1 MVLQESDEQLARIPS
16 SFTKSTI
23 CESVLKVLV
32 EALMAI
38 REEIRLLSNADAVA
52 AAGLL
57 PTQSAEKAH
66 ATGIEKVSSISS
78 LSLTLPLLLTH

>member
-1 MVLQESDEQLARIPS
+1 
-16 SFTKSTI
+16 
-23 CESVLKVLV
+23 
-32 EALMAI
+32 MAI

-66 ATGIEKVSSISS
+66 ATGIEKVYERFPINYFFA
-78 LSLTLPLLLTH
+78 PVI